1 MKNALKKLAFCL
13 TSATAVIGGAVA
25 SLAADGMD
33 ISAAIGTGLTDIQAT
48 AMDAIGAVA
57 PVAIAIAGAVIG
69 VRVALRAFRSL
80 VG

>member
-1 MKNALKKLAFCL
+1 MKNVLKKVAFGL

-25 SLAADGMD
+25 SFAADGLD
-33 ISAAIGTGLTDIQAT
+33 ISTALGTGLTDIQAT
-48 AMDAIGAVA
+48 AMDAIGSVA

-69 VRVALRAFRSL
+69 VKVAIRAFRSL